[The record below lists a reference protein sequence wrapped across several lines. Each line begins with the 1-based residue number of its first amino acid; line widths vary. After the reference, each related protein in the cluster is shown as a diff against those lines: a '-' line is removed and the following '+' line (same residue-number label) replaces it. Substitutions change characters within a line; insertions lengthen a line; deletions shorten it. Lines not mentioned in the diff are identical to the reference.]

1 MNLKLNKNQFEG
13 KVEDMENVRGQVR
26 LDFDSLKFVC
36 EDLGESFAGES
47 GKDCACVDCVA
58 VECGA
63 KAGKKSA
70 KNGVAKKGN
79 AMNNEE
85 QKGKIMN
92 NEDKKGKAT
101 GGEEQK
107 CKATGGEEKKGKT
120 ISGEAKSCG
129 AKSGGVKKRSVAR
142 RNVIVK
148 KKTIYKAHDY
158 GDEIVFNG
166 IRASDLF
173 KGEFGGVGD
182 DAEIGQNEKNLIN
195 TNQFDNLELNACGVE
210 SERLS
215 EVKSEDKFKSNHFC
229 DCGSGCECVSVK
241 DEENQNKI
249 NLNQF
254 ENKNKIDENP
264 IKNLNLFHSN
274 QFGDNGVAKA
284 VAVGECE
291 GLGQNEK
298 NLNYSNQFDNNG
310 DNGVGGC
317 GSVGKVASV
326 ESKKQQL
333 MELVIK
339 QKAVLS
345 RLKAERG
352 NAKLRGYNSGEIKHL
367 KQLAFH
373 KCKKRNRWVF
383 GGNRSGKTEC
393 GAVECVWLCRGIHP
407 FKENKPRN
415 GWVVSLTS
423 QVQRDVAQEKVL
435 SYLNPAWIADIV
447 MSQGKKDNPSG
458 GIIDYILIKNVFG
471 GVSKLGFRTCD
482 QGREK
487 FQGASLD
494 FVWFDEEPPEEIY
507 KECRMRVLDKAGEVF
522 GTMTPL
528 KGLTWVYNAIYL
540 NEGLD
545 DEVWC
550 EFMEW
555 ADNPYLNA
563 EEVKALSATMSSEE
577 LEARRYGKFAGGGG
591 LVYSAFDPN
600 VHIIE
605 PFDVPKEW
613 FDNISIDPG
622 LHNPL
627 SCHFYAVDYDG
638 NVYVI
643 AEHYDREKDLIY
655 HSEKIKQIADRLGW
669 KRGSNGMLN
678 ALIDSAA
685 QQHTLNG
692 AKSVAELFYD
702 LGINVSTK
710 VNKDLFA
717 GISRVRTYLKDA
729 NGDAHLYIFSSCV
742 NMIREI
748 KGYFFGN
755 DDAPIKK
762 DDHAMDEL
770 RYYIM
775 SRPEPPKIAV
785 ESEKC
790 SDAIKYKHKLMRK
803 LKYAN

>member
-1 MNLKLNKNQFEG
+1 MLKVKDKKEMNLKLNKNQFGG
-13 KVEDMENVRGQVR
+13 KVEDMKNVRGQVR

-36 EDLGESFAGES
+36 EDLGENVAGEN
-47 GKDCACVDCVA
+47 GQDCACVGGVAMECV
-58 VECGA
+58 A
-63 KAGKKSA
+63 KAGNKGA
-70 KNGVAKKGN
+70 KIGVAMNDGAKESKT
-79 AMNNEE
+79 MNN
-85 QKGKIMN
+85 
-92 NEDKKGKAT
+92 
-101 GGEEQK
+101 
-107 CKATGGEEKKGKT
+107 EEKKGKAMNDET
-120 ISGEAKSCG
+120 KICGE
-129 AKSGGVKKRSVAR
+129 KSGGVKKRSVAR
-142 RNVIVK
+142 RNVVVK

-173 KGEFGGVGD
+173 KGEFGGVD
-182 DAEIGQNEKNLIN
+182 EDAEIGQNENLN
-195 TNQFDNLELNACGVE
+195 EVEENKFDLNQLECCVG
-210 SERLS
+210 
-215 EVKSEDKFKSNHFC
+215 KTQ
-229 DCGSGCECVSVK
+229 SGCG
-241 DEENQNKI
+241 DEHKEIKINQNEI

-254 ENKNKIDENP
+254 ENKNKIDKNP
-264 IKNLNLFHSN
+264 IKNKNLF
-274 QFGDNGVAKA
+274 
-284 VAVGECE
+284 
-291 GLGQNEK
+291 
-298 NLNYSNQFDNNG
+298 YSNQFDNKG
-310 DNGVGGC
+310 FAGC
-317 GSVGKVASV
+317 GSGVKMASV
-326 ESKKQQL
+326 EDKKQQL

-352 NAKLRGYNSGEIKHL
+352 NAKLRSYNSGEIKHL

-528 KGLTWVYNAIYL
+528 KGLTWVYNSIYL

-613 FDNISIDPG
+613 FDNIGIDPG

-669 KRGSNGMLN
+669 KRGSNGMIN

-755 DDAPIKK
+755 EDAPIKK

-775 SRPEPPKIAV
+775 SRPEPPKVAV
-785 ESEKC
+785 ASEKC